1 MMRAERQRLDKWLWF
16 ARVARSRAACQD
28 LIAAG
33 RIRINSQRVTA
44 PGHGLKIGDVITA
57 AAPHGTLV
65 LRVRDL
71 GDRRGDAASAARLF
85 EAVDPA

>member
-1 MMRAERQRLDKWLWF
+1 
-16 ARVARSRAACQD
+16 
-28 LIAAG
+28 
-33 RIRINSQRVTA
+33 
-44 PGHGLKIGDVITA
+44 LKIGDVITA